1 MSRVIQLAAAYV
13 YGAVTGNWYPFVA
26 QLFGAHQ
33 DSKTRK
39 QRRRAIAE
47 ANAAIPDR
55 LQMLDMQADAPRTI
69 VLGRNRTVEGIRRKW
84 VSGAQNERLTMIV
97 SVAGHEID
105 GFEGFY
111 FDDQE
116 ITLDASGWVLTAP
129 WLKSRREVFTKQAVL
144 NGSGGAVLT
153 LTDTAPPDASGQT
166 TVLGPPIASTA
177 FAVWET
183 GSGDNL
189 INGSAT
195 VSVVGTTATVTG
207 GQAGTT
213 VTVSYA
219 RDVGVSY
226 ARVRSWRG
234 APGQNVGAAIV
245 AEYPGKITA
254 SDKFTGIAVMLLD
267 FFYDTDVYTQGP
279 PQPTARVRGARLYDP
294 RKDSTVGGS
303 GAHRLATPSTWEYS
317 ANAALCAYHYARHAN
332 GWAIPGAEIRTA
344 DVVEAANFCDLN
356 TAFTLRKPD
365 TSTSVVNLPRY
376 SCGIVINTA
385 GDPGQAMDEIM
396 ETMAGRKAW
405 CGGSLRMRAGMRKA
419 PSFTVTPD
427 WIAVPEGE
435 EGGESPVQIINGV
448 LRDSRINRVTG
459 KCIDPDLRYQM
470 LPFPAVDDPVLIAA
484 KGLATTEVE
493 FNGVNHIAQAQHLG
507 NVAIRETQAS
517 LRMNLRCGM
526 RAWPVEVL
534 DVGAIQL
541 PRFGL
546 AGNTMEVVGTRWH
559 PIEGVR
565 LKLEEI
571 SEGMYTPVAELRGRD
586 PAPDSNLPAPWD
598 VGVLTGLTVASNVS
612 TLADGS
618 IVTRT
623 VVGWDLATRRSVRQG
638 GEIEVQYIQA
648 TGTLPPGEWPSTTER
663 GNAVST
669 TIVGLPAGRF
679 FRFRARPVQLVPMV
693 RGDWVV
699 SPPHLVAGP
708 RAPRVYRQA
717 AVPSAGVQDGDEWFD
732 QDDGDKHYL
741 RIGGAWVLVR
751 DAGIAAA
758 EAAAAAAAS
767 AASAA
772 QTSANAANAALAD
785 IASDSLLTADEKP
798 RVIQDRD
805 VIVAEQAGI
814 DAQATA
820 YGITTEKTAY
830 DNAVAGLVSYLAT
843 LTSPVLWSNLAGNTT
858 IVGATFRA
866 KFADVYTTRQT
877 LLNRIYASAKS
888 LADSASASAAAAQS
902 TATAAQS
909 AAAAAQTSANNANA
923 ALADIASDSLLTP
936 DEKPR
941 VIQDRDVI
949 VAEQAGIDA
958 QATAY
963 GITTEKTAYDNAV
976 STLVSY
982 LATLTSPVLWS
993 SFAGNTTIVGA
1004 TFRTR
1009 FADVYTTRQTLLN
1022 RIYQAAKS
1030 IGDAAAA
1037 AAALAQSAATAAQTS
1052 ANSANAALADIASDS
1067 VLTPGEKPRV
1077 IQDRDV
1083 IVAEQTGIG
1092 LKATAQGITTEKTAY
1107 DNAVSALTTYL
1118 ATLTTP
1124 VLWSNLAGNTT
1135 IVGATFRAKFAD
1147 VYAARQT
1154 LLNEIAVRIAT
1165 GAVGT
1170 DQIAPGAVAPIAT
1183 AEQGGSLTLTLTE
1196 TDVVS
1201 ATINSGGAPIYV
1213 SASVN
1218 AAGGYSAR
1226 DSTFR
1231 IKMDGTTVLTKIITA
1246 PGDPDTV
1253 GNQWF
1258 VTGAMLQFVI
1268 AAPASG
1274 TRTIKITAVGS
1285 DAVFGV
1291 TVAECNL
1298 YVEAKKR

>member
-1 MSRVIQLAAAYV
+1 MSRVIQTAFAWV
-13 YGAVTGNWYPFVA
+13 IGATTGNWGPFVM
-26 QLFGAHQ
+26 QLFGHHQ
-33 DSKTRK
+33 DSKNRK
-39 QRRRAIAE
+39 QRRRLIAE
-47 ANAAIPDR
+47 SNAAIPDR
-55 LQMLDMQADAPRTI
+55 LQLLDMEADAARSI
-69 VLGRNRTVEGIRRKW
+69 VLGRNRTIEGIRRKW
-84 VSGAQNERLTMIV
+84 VSGAQNEKLTMIV

-105 GFEGFY
+105 AFEAFY

-129 WLKSRREVFTKQAVL
+129 WAKTRREIFTKQAVL

-153 LTDTAPPDASGQT
+153 LTDTAPPDATGQT
-166 TVLGPPIASTA
+166 VVLGPPIASTA

-219 RDVGVSY
+219 RDIGVSY
-226 ARVRSWRG
+226 ARVRAYRG
-234 APGQNVGAAIV
+234 APGQNVGAAIA

-254 SDKFTGIAVMLLD
+254 SDKFTGIAVLVLD
-267 FFYDTDVYTQGP
+267 FTYDTDIYTQGP
-279 PQPTARVRGARLYDP
+279 PKPTVLVRGARVYDP
-294 RKDSTVGGS
+294 RKDSMVPGGS
-303 GAHRLATPSTWEYS
+303 GAHRLATPGTWEYS
-317 ANAALCAYHYARHAN
+317 ANPALCAYHYARHAN
-332 GWAIPGAEIRTA
+332 GWAVPGAEIRTA

-470 LPFPAVDDPVLIAA
+470 LAFPAVEDPVLIAD
-484 KGLATTEVE
+484 KGLAATEVE

-507 NVAIRETQAS
+507 TIAIRETQAT

-526 RAWPVEVL
+526 RAWPAEVL

-717 AVPSAGVQDGDEWFD
+717 AVPSAGVQDGDEWYD
-732 QDDGDKHYL
+732 TDDGNHHYVRVSGSWVSVRDTTIATAL
-741 RIGGAWVLVR
+741 STAQAAQATADGKIDTFWQTTAPSSASEGDLWFDTDDGLKQYRRTSGAWVLAADTR
-751 DAGIAAA
+751 IGQAISDAA
-758 EAAAAAAAS
+758 
-767 AASAA
+767 
-772 QTSANAANAALAD
+772 
-785 IASDSLLTADEKP
+785 
-798 RVIQDRD
+798 
-805 VIVAEQAGI
+805 

-820 YGITTEKTAY
+820 DGKVRTFVQTSAPTAEAVGDLWFDTDDGFKLYRWSGSAWVNVRDTGIA
-830 DNAVAGLVSYLAT
+830 LA
-843 LTSPVLWSNLAGNTT
+843 LTN
-858 IVGATFRA
+858 
-866 KFADVYTTRQT
+866 
-877 LLNRIYASAKS
+877 
-888 LADSASASAAAAQS
+888 AAAAQ
-902 TATAAQS
+902 ATADGKIDTFWQATPPSSS
-909 AAAAAQTSANNANA
+909 AEGDIWFDTDDGYKQYRRTSGAWVLAADTRIGQAISDAA
-923 ALADIASDSLLTP
+923 
-936 DEKPR
+936 
-941 VIQDRDVI
+941 
-949 VAEQAGIDA
+949 DA
-958 QATAY
+958 QATAD
-963 GITTEKTAYDNAV
+963 GKV
-976 STLVSY
+976 R
-982 LATLTSPVLWS
+982 
-993 SFAGNTTIVGA
+993 
-1004 TFRTR
+1004 TF
-1009 FADVYTTRQTLLN
+1009 V
-1022 RIYQAAKS
+1022 QAAAPMAES
-1030 IGDAAAA
+1030 IGDLWFDTDDGYKPHRWNGSSWISVQDTSI
-1037 AAALAQSAATAAQTS
+1037 AAALAAANDAQATA
-1052 ANSANAALADIASDS
+1052 DGKI
-1067 VLTPGEKPRV
+1067 
-1077 IQDRDV
+1077 
-1083 IVAEQTGIG
+1083 
-1092 LKATAQGITTEKTAY
+1092 
-1107 DNAVSALTTYL
+1107 
-1118 ATLTTP
+1118 
-1124 VLWSNLAGNTT
+1124 
-1135 IVGATFRAKFAD
+1135 ATF
-1147 VYAARQT
+1147 YQT
-1154 LLNEIAVRIAT
+1154 
-1165 GAVGT
+1165 
-1170 DQIAPGAVAPIAT
+1170 
-1183 AEQGGSLTLTLTE
+1183 
-1196 TDVVS
+1196 
-1201 ATINSGGAPIYV
+1201 
-1213 SASVN
+1213 
-1218 AAGGYSAR
+1218 
-1226 DSTFR
+1226 
-1231 IKMDGTTVLTKIITA
+1231 TA
-1246 PGDPDTV
+1246 PSSGVSSVGDLWFDTDD
-1253 GNQWF
+1253 GFKQYRYSGSAW
-1258 VTGAMLQFVI
+1258 VI
-1268 AAPASG
+1268 AADTRIGQAITDAADAQATADGKVVTFVQASAPTAEAVGDLWLDSDDGNKLYRWSGSAWVALPVGTGAITPGAATSTDFFFVASG
-1274 TRTIKITAVGS
+1274 TVGVNVGDPGDAFTAVNSTLGTLIWTNTTTGSVAVQMEFGAAGYYANVSGAYNGGVNFSYRYSISGGGSSLSVASPGLPRVASADREFGKSLQVLVPAGATITASLVIEGS
-1285 DAVFGV
+1285 RGAFPSANNAVYEAAFGRL
-1291 TVAECNL
+1291 TAIL
-1298 YVEAKKR
+1298 R